1 MNHSPI
7 SQEVSMLQRLLTF
20 IIVGLLT
27 ASLPPDAE
35 AQVRKS
41 TADLVLK
48 NGTVYTLNKDRPKA
62 QAVAIIGSQIAVVG
76 TNADVEPYIGP
87 ETRVIDLDGQ
97 TIVPGLKESHGHLMG
112 IGQAKMTVN
121 LVGISGYDELIERV
135 KAAADKAQPGEWIRG
150 RGWHEEKW
158 SDRSALT
165 VRGFMT
171 HHKLSEAIPDNPVFV
186 RRADGHAGF
195 ANAKAMDM
203 MKVSKSTMPP
213 EGGEIIND
221 KDGNPTGIFVDL
233 AQSLI
238 KVPRLTDS
246 QKHQALELG
255 IQECLINGIT
265 MIDDAGVSLA
275 TINMYKEYAEQG
287 KLDMRIYAMAGGL
300 VTMRAV
306 GKPIV
311 DQSAFLSVRTVKLSA
326 DGALGSRGAALFEDY
341 EDDAGNSGFFTTPPE
356 SIYTAARYALENG
369 WQVATHA
376 IGDRAN
382 RMMLDMYEKAM
393 NEFPHVKDHRFR
405 DEHAQILDEADISR
419 FAKLGVI
426 ASMQGIHATSD
437 LPWAPDRLGTKRTEE
452 GGYVWQKLLKE
463 GVKIIN
469 GTDAPVEHVSPIASF
484 YASVTR
490 QSPDGSPK
498 GGMYPNQ
505 RMSREEALR
514 SYTLDA
520 AFGSF
525 HENKLG
531 SIETGKLADI
541 TVLSQ
546 DIMTVPEDEI
556 LSTEVTFTI
565 VDGKVRYEKGKAM
578 VP

>member
-1 MNHSPI
+1 
-7 SQEVSMLQRLLTF
+7 MLQRLLTF

>member
-1 MNHSPI
+1 
-7 SQEVSMLQRLLTF
+7 MLQRLLTF

-48 NGTVYTLNKDRPKA
+48 NGTVYTLDKDRPKA

-405 DEHAQILDEADISR
+405 DEHTQILDEADISR

>member
-1 MNHSPI
+1 
-7 SQEVSMLQRLLTF
+7 MLKRLLSFVIT
-20 IIVGLLT
+20 GLLMI
-27 ASLPPDAE
+27 SLSANAG

-48 NGTVYTLNKDRPKA
+48 NGTVYTMDQGRPKA
-62 QAVAIIGSQIAVVG
+62 QAVAIIGNQIAVVG
-76 TNADVEPYIGP
+76 TDADVEPYIGP
-87 ETRVIDLDGQ
+87 ETRVIDLNGQ
-97 TIVPGLKESHGHLMG
+97 TVVPGLKESHGHLIG
-112 IGQAKMTVN
+112 IGRAKMIVN

-135 KAAADKAQPGEWIRG
+135 KAAAEKAAPGEWIRG

-158 SDRSALT
+158 SDRSSLT

-171 HHKLSEAIPDNPVFV
+171 HHKLSEAIPDHPVYLS
-186 RRADGHAGF
+186 RADGHA
-195 ANAKAMDM
+195 ALVNAKAMDM
-203 MKVSKSTMPP
+203 MNVGKATQPP
-213 EGGEIIND
+213 EGGEII
-221 KDGNPTGIFVDL
+221 KGGDGHPTGIFVDR
-233 AQSLI
+233 AQKLI
-238 KVPRLTDS
+238 EVPPMTDS
-246 QKHQALELG
+246 QLRQALELG
-255 IQECLINGIT
+255 IQECLTNGIT
-265 MIDDAGVSLA
+265 MFDDAGVGLR
-275 TINMYKEYAEQG
+275 TIRMYKAYAEQG
-287 KLDMRIYAMAGGL
+287 KLDMRIYAMAAGL
-300 VTMRAV
+300 YTMRAI
-306 GKPIV
+306 GKPIL
-311 DQSAFLSVRTVKLSA
+311 DQGGFLTVRTVKLVA
-326 DGALGSRGAALFEDY
+326 DGALGSRGAALLEPY
-341 EDDAGNSGFFTTPPE
+341 EDDPGNSGFFTTPPE
-356 SIYTAARYALENG
+356 SVYTAAQYALKHG
-369 WQVATHA
+369 WQAAVHA

-405 DEHAQILDEADISR
+405 NEHTQILDEADISR

-437 LPWAPDRLGTKRTEE
+437 LPWAPDRLGERRTEE

-469 GTDAPVEHVSPIASF
+469 GTDAPVEHVNPIASF

-490 QSPDGSPK
+490 KSPDGNPK
-498 GGMYPNQ
+498 GGMYPDQ

-520 AFGSF
+520 AYGSF
-525 HENKLG
+525 HEDKLG

-541 TVLSQ
+541 TVLSK

-565 VDGKVRYEKGKAM
+565 VDGKVRYEKSKAM
-578 VP
+578 IP

>member
-1 MNHSPI
+1 
-7 SQEVSMLQRLLTF
+7 MLQRLLTF

-405 DEHAQILDEADISR
+405 DEHTQILDEADISR

>member
-405 DEHAQILDEADISR
+405 DEHTQILDEADISR

>member
-1 MNHSPI
+1 
-7 SQEVSMLQRLLTF
+7 MLQRLLTF

-203 MKVSKSTMPP
+203 MKVSKSTMAP